1 MDEVSAFPK
10 GEFGISDNKAIPI
23 ERVHS
28 IKIDKFRSFSN
39 REVRL
44 GSVMTVLVG
53 RNGTM
58 KTSAM
63 GLIAHPFDSESKDAF
78 GRELKTKFK
87 DVIKLSDEHDQDSY
101 DYDLVVKMP
110 DEDRLL
116 AERVRVYRVNGK
128 TNRHRVVVSGGDAG
142 DGNFLYNTSF
152 LNMKRLYPMVELNAK
167 PDNGIVL
174 TISEKILQ
182 QDFYESV
189 FSKTGFES
197 FSAVNHAG
205 MKATFGPVGDGAAY
219 GYESISSGEDNL
231 GAIFNR
237 MIGYVR
243 SYDKNKKEGNGI
255 FCIDEF
261 EASLHPV
268 AQIKLFKYLYAW
280 AQKYRVQIVLT
291 SHSLS
296 LIQDIYL
303 TQSSNLDSGR
313 ILINFFSSAMV
324 GDSNNYP
331 IYVNPNYDIAYSE
344 LTLKD
349 PDAVASVRKVQVF
362 LEDETA
368 KMFLRKIIKKRN
380 ILSLLELSCK
390 YDKESNPGTSYT
402 KFVSLCK
409 NFPALLKE
417 SVVVF
422 DPDVSSSET
431 NAIKQKE
438 VFLVMP
444 DPDGVALERR
454 MVAFIISLG
463 SGDDFFVKMKKEK
476 ARFISEIKEA
486 GVRQADVI
494 SVLDEKKTPILHCKQ
509 WAEGVG
515 AKFSTYVGYYCDNF
529 LDKRKFLD
537 DFLRRINEINSARG
551 LPVINEPWGL

>member
-1 MDEVSAFPK
+1 MSEVIAFPK
-10 GEFGISDNKAIPI
+10 SKFGISENKAIPI
-23 ERVHS
+23 ERIHS
-28 IKIDKFRSFSN
+28 IKIDKFRSLSN

-78 GRELKTKFK
+78 GRELKTRFK
-87 DVIKLSDEHDQDSY
+87 DVIKLSDRHDQDSY
-101 DYDLVVKMP
+101 EYDLIVKMP
-110 DEDRLL
+110 NEDRLL
-116 AERVRVYRVNGK
+116 TERVRVYLVKGK
-128 TNRHRVVVSGGDAG
+128 TNRHRIVVSGGNAG

-152 LNMKRLYPMVELNAK
+152 LNMKRLYPMVELDVK
-167 PDNGIVL
+167 PDSNIIL
-174 TISEKILQ
+174 SDSEKILQ
-182 QDFYESV
+182 QNFYESV
-189 FSKTGFES
+189 FSKTGFKN
-197 FSAVNHAG
+197 FSAVNDSG
-205 MKATFGPVGDGAAY
+205 MKSTFAPVGEGAAY

-243 SYDKNKKEGNGI
+243 AYNKDKIGGNGI

-268 AQIKLFKYLYAW
+268 AQIKLFKFLYDW
-280 AQKYRVQIVLT
+280 AQKYRVQVVIT
-291 SHSLS
+291 THSLG
-296 LIQDIYL
+296 LIQEIYL
-303 TQSSNLDSGR
+303 TQSQNLASER
-313 ILINFFSSAMV
+313 ILINFFSSAMA
-324 GDSNNYP
+324 GDGNNYP
-331 IYVNPNYDIAYSE
+331 IYVNPNYNIAYSE

-349 PDAVASVRKVQVF
+349 PDDVVLSKKVPVF

-390 YDKESNPGTSYT
+390 YDKEPNPGTSYT

-417 SVVVF
+417 SIVIF
-422 DPDVSSSET
+422 DPDVSNSET

-444 DPDGVALERR
+444 DPDSVALERR
-454 MVAFIISLG
+454 MIAFIISLN
-463 SGDDFFVKMKKEK
+463 SGHDFFLKMKKEK

-486 GVRQADVI
+486 GVVQADVA
-494 SVLDEKKTPILHCKQ
+494 SVLDDKKTPIASCKR
-509 WAEGVG
+509 WADSVG
-515 AKFSTYVGYYCDNF
+515 AKFSTYVGYYCDNHLEKDAF
-529 LDKRKFLD
+529 LNAL
-537 DFLRRINEINSARG
+537 LSRINNINLARG
-551 LPVINEPWGL
+551 LPLVSKFWG